1 MRLPE
6 FSTIGGNT
14 LTLVKTMCARDCPD
28 ACFLDVEVKDGVVVS
43 VRASGENPVTA
54 GITCPRAL
62 GDPQRV
68 YSMDRVLNP
77 YIRKTRDGHRFK
89 LATWDAA
96 LSLVAER
103 LRETLDRHGP
113 ESVLLLD
120 YYGNT
125 GLLSSLFS
133 RRLWTALG
141 ATRTD
146 GAVCS
151 ASGHAALR
159 LHYGLSYGV
168 EPEALLDRKIIV
180 FWGFNAKH
188 SSPHM
193 WAMALRAKRENDAA
207 IVVVDPRRS
216 ESTSMADLWLYPRP
230 GTDVALCYGL
240 ARHLITNSHVDKGF
254 IDEHC
259 AGYEMYVE
267 EALRWNP
274 KRVEAVTGVSQE
286 GVEALGDA
294 LVKYGDPVFMM
305 GIGLNKSLSGA
316 ESVRAVSLI
325 PALLGEHRGFY
336 YTNSRGRYLAGDME
350 GTTLTASA
358 PRIVSQISIG
368 ERLAAGEFRFVYV
381 QSMNPVL
388 TLPDSSSIRKGLQ
401 RNDVFLVVHD
411 THLTETCH
419 LADVVLPAPT
429 YLEKDDVVLSDSH
442 PYVRMAR
449 KAVEPWGKS
458 RDEVWVMRELARRVG
473 VEDGWVYDD
482 PWAEAG
488 RALVNAFIDGG
499 FEDLMSGSQLRLRM
513 RPMDE
518 YQTPSGRVE
527 FYSSAAEEG
536 VSPLPR
542 QFELILGSDEFMLM
556 SSSLPK
562 YTHTQFRDVYGEI
575 PAQVWIN
582 PADAERHGVQE
593 GAEVTLFN
601 DLGSIRLTAVVTDR
615 VPRGVLWAPRELID
629 GEGNAQNSLTPG
641 VAQVIGGGPVF
652 NSTRVK
658 IL

>member
-1 MRLPE
+1 
-6 FSTIGGNT
+6 
-14 LTLVKTMCARDCPD
+14 MCARDCPD

-43 VRASGENPVTA
+43 VRASSENPVTA
-54 GITCPRAL
+54 AITCPRAL
-62 GDPQRV
+62 GDPQRL

-77 YIRKTRDGHRFK
+77 YIKKTREGQRFE

-96 LSLVAER
+96 LGLAAEK
-103 LRETLDRHGP
+103 LKETLDAHGP
-113 ESVLLLD
+113 GSVLLLD

-125 GLLSSLFS
+125 GLLSSGFS

-146 GAVCS
+146 EAVCS
-151 ASGHAALR
+151 ASGHAALM

-168 EPEALLDRKIIV
+168 EPEALLGRKIIV

-188 SSPHM
+188 SSPHT

-240 ARHLITNSHVDKGF
+240 ARHLITNGHVDTGF
-254 IDEHC
+254 IEEHC
-259 AGYEMYVE
+259 AGYETYME
-267 EALRWNP
+267 EALRWTP
-274 KRVEAVTGVSQE
+274 ERVETVTGVSWE

-294 LVKYGDPVFMM
+294 LVKYGDSVFMI

-336 YTNSRGRYLAGDME
+336 YTNSRGRCLAGDME
-350 GTTLTASA
+350 GTALTASA

-368 ERLAAGEFRFVYV
+368 ERLAAGEFKYVYV
-381 QSMNPVL
+381 QNMNPTL
-388 TLPDSSSIRKGLQ
+388 TLPDSSSVREGLQ
-401 RNDVFLVVHD
+401 RDDVFLVVHD
-411 THLTETCH
+411 THLTETCR

-442 PYVRMAR
+442 PYVRKAR

-473 VEDGWVYDD
+473 VEDGWVHDD
-482 PWAEAG
+482 PWAVAG
-488 RALVNAFIDGG
+488 RALADAFIDGG
-499 FEDLMSGSQLRLRM
+499 FDDLMRGSTLRLRM
-513 RPMDE
+513 RPLDE
-518 YQTPSGRVE
+518 YQTPSSRVE

-542 QFELILGSDEFMLM
+542 QVELTLGLNEFILM

-582 PADAERHGVQE
+582 LADAERIGVEE

-601 DLGSIRLTAVVTDR
+601 SFGRLRLTAVATDR
-615 VPRGVLWAPRELID
+615 VPRGVLWAPREMID
-629 GEGNAQNSLTPG
+629 GYGGPQNSLTPG
-641 VAQVIGGGPVF
+641 EAQVIGGGPVF
-652 NSTRVK
+652 NSTRVR
-658 IL
+658 IS

>member
-1 MRLPE
+1 
-6 FSTIGGNT
+6 
-14 LTLVKTMCARDCPD
+14 MCARDCPD

-43 VRASGENPVTA
+43 VRASRENPVTA

-62 GDPQRV
+62 GDPQRL

-77 YIRKTRDGHRFK
+77 YIRKTREGQRFE

-96 LSLVAER
+96 LGLVAER
-103 LRETLDRHGP
+103 LRETIDAYDPG
-113 ESVLLLD
+113 SVLLLD

-125 GLLSSLFS
+125 GLLSSGFS

-146 GAVCS
+146 EAVCS
-151 ASGHAALR
+151 ASGHAALMF
-159 LHYGLSYGV
+159 HYGLSYGT
-168 EPEALLDRKIIV
+168 EPEALLGRKIIV

-188 SSPHM
+188 SSPHT

-216 ESTSMADLWLYPRP
+216 ESTTMADLWLYPRP

-240 ARHLITNSHVDKGF
+240 ARHLITNGHVDTGF
-254 IDEHC
+254 IEEHC
-259 AGYEMYVE
+259 AGYETYVE
-267 EALRWNP
+267 EALRWTP
-274 KRVEAVTGVSQE
+274 ERVEAVTGVSWE
-286 GVEALGDA
+286 GVETLGDA
-294 LVKYGDPVFMM
+294 LVKYGDPVFMI

-336 YTNSRGRYLAGDME
+336 YTNSRGRCLAGDME
-350 GTTLTASA
+350 GKTLTASA
-358 PRIVSQISIG
+358 PRMVSQISIG

-388 TLPDSSSIRKGLQ
+388 TLPDSSNIKKGLQ
-401 RNDVFLVVHD
+401 RDDVFLVVHD
-411 THLTETCH
+411 THVTETCR

-442 PYVRMAR
+442 PYVRKAC
-449 KAVEPWGKS
+449 KAVEPWGES
-458 RDEVWVMRELARRVG
+458 RDEVWVMSELAHRIG
-473 VEDGWVYDD
+473 VEDRWVHDD
-482 PWAEAG
+482 PWDAAG
-488 RALVNAFIDGG
+488 HALANAFIDGG
-499 FEDLMSGSQLRLRM
+499 FEDLMSGSPLRLRM
-513 RPMDE
+513 RPIDE
-518 YQTPSGRVE
+518 YQTPSSRIE

-542 QFELILGSDEFMLM
+542 QVELTLGSDEFILM
-556 SSSLPK
+556 SSSLPN

-582 PADAERHGVQE
+582 LADAERIGVQE
-593 GAEVTLFN
+593 GVEVTLFN
-601 DLGSIRLTAVVTDR
+601 GLGRLRLTAVATDR
-615 VPRGVLWAPRELID
+615 VPRGVLWAPREMID
-629 GEGNAQNSLTPG
+629 GAGEPQNSLTPG
-641 VAQVIGGGPVF
+641 EAQVIGGGPVF
-652 NSTRVK
+652 NSTRVR
-658 IL
+658 IS

>member
-1 MRLPE
+1 
-6 FSTIGGNT
+6 
-14 LTLVKTMCARDCPD
+14 MCARDCPD

-43 VRASGENPVTA
+43 VRASRENPVTA

-62 GDPQRV
+62 GDPQRL

-77 YIRKTRDGHRFK
+77 YIRKTREGQRFE

-96 LSLVAER
+96 LGLVAER
-103 LRETLDRHGP
+103 LRETIDAYDPG
-113 ESVLLLD
+113 SVLLLD

-125 GLLSSLFS
+125 GLLSSGFS

-146 GAVCS
+146 EAVCS
-151 ASGHAALR
+151 ASGHAALMF
-159 LHYGLSYGV
+159 HYGLSYGT
-168 EPEALLDRKIIV
+168 EPEALLGRKIIV

-188 SSPHM
+188 SSPHT

-216 ESTSMADLWLYPRP
+216 ESTTMADLWLYPRP

-240 ARHLITNSHVDKGF
+240 ARHLITNGHVDTGF
-254 IDEHC
+254 IEEHC
-259 AGYEMYVE
+259 AGYETYVE
-267 EALRWNP
+267 EALRWTP
-274 KRVEAVTGVSQE
+274 ERVEAVTGVSWE
-286 GVEALGDA
+286 GVETLGDA
-294 LVKYGDPVFMM
+294 LVKYGDPVFMI

-336 YTNSRGRYLAGDME
+336 YTNSRGRCLAGDME
-350 GTTLTASA
+350 GKTLTASA
-358 PRIVSQISIG
+358 PRMVSQISIG

-388 TLPDSSSIRKGLQ
+388 TLPDSSNIKKGLQ
-401 RNDVFLVVHD
+401 RDDVFLVVHD
-411 THLTETCH
+411 THVTETCR

-442 PYVRMAR
+442 PYVRKAC
-449 KAVEPWGKS
+449 KAVEPWGES
-458 RDEVWVMRELARRVG
+458 RDEVWVMSELAHRIG
-473 VEDGWVYDD
+473 VEDRWVHDD
-482 PWAEAG
+482 PWDAAG
-488 RALVNAFIDGG
+488 HALANAFIDGG
-499 FEDLMSGSQLRLRM
+499 FEDLMSGSPLRLRM
-513 RPMDE
+513 RPIDE
-518 YQTPSGRVE
+518 YQTPSSRIE

-542 QFELILGSDEFMLM
+542 QVELTLGSDEFILM
-556 SSSLPK
+556 SSSLPN

-582 PADAERHGVQE
+582 LADAERIGVQE
-593 GAEVTLFN
+593 GVEVTLFN
-601 DLGSIRLTAVVTDR
+601 GLGRLRLTVVATDR
-615 VPRGVLWAPRELID
+615 VPRGVLWAPREMID
-629 GEGNAQNSLTPG
+629 GAGEPQNSLTPG
-641 VAQVIGGGPVF
+641 EAQVIGGGPVF
-652 NSTRVK
+652 NSTRVR
-658 IL
+658 IS

>member
-1 MRLPE
+1 
-6 FSTIGGNT
+6 
-14 LTLVKTMCARDCPD
+14 MCARDCPD

-43 VRASGENPVTA
+43 VRASRENPVTA

-62 GDPQRV
+62 GDPQRL

-77 YIRKTRDGHRFK
+77 YIRKTREGQRFE

-96 LSLVAER
+96 LGLVAER
-103 LRETLDRHGP
+103 LRETIDAYDPG
-113 ESVLLLD
+113 SVLLLD

-125 GLLSSLFS
+125 GLLSSGFS

-146 GAVCS
+146 EAVCS
-151 ASGHAALR
+151 ASGHAALMF
-159 LHYGLSYGV
+159 HYGLSYGT
-168 EPEALLDRKIIV
+168 EPEALLGRKIIV

-188 SSPHM
+188 SSPHT

-240 ARHLITNSHVDKGF
+240 ARHLITNGHVDTGF
-254 IDEHC
+254 IEEHC
-259 AGYEMYVE
+259 AGYETYVE
-267 EALRWNP
+267 EALRWTP
-274 KRVEAVTGVSQE
+274 ERVEAVTGVSWE
-286 GVEALGDA
+286 GVETLGDA
-294 LVKYGDPVFMM
+294 LVKYGDPVFMI

-336 YTNSRGRYLAGDME
+336 YTNSRGRCLAGDME
-350 GTTLTASA
+350 GKTLTASA
-358 PRIVSQISIG
+358 PRMVSQISIG

-388 TLPDSSSIRKGLQ
+388 TLPDSSNIKKGLQ
-401 RNDVFLVVHD
+401 RDDVFLVVHD
-411 THLTETCH
+411 THVTETCR

-442 PYVRMAR
+442 PYVRKAC
-449 KAVEPWGKS
+449 KAVEPWGES
-458 RDEVWVMRELARRVG
+458 RDEVWVMSELAHRIG
-473 VEDGWVYDD
+473 VEDRWVHDD
-482 PWAEAG
+482 PWDAAG
-488 RALVNAFIDGG
+488 HALANAFIDGG
-499 FEDLMSGSQLRLRM
+499 FEDLMSGSPLRLRM
-513 RPMDE
+513 RPIDE
-518 YQTPSGRVE
+518 YQTPSSRIE

-542 QFELILGSDEFMLM
+542 QVELTLGSDEFILM
-556 SSSLPK
+556 SSSLPN

-582 PADAERHGVQE
+582 LADAERIGVQE
-593 GAEVTLFN
+593 GVEVTLFN
-601 DLGSIRLTAVVTDR
+601 GLGRLRLTVVATDR
-615 VPRGVLWAPRELID
+615 VPRGVLWAPREMID
-629 GEGNAQNSLTPG
+629 GAGEPQNSLTPG
-641 VAQVIGGGPVF
+641 EAQVIGGGPVF
-652 NSTRVK
+652 NSTRVR
-658 IL
+658 IS